1 MEFLKY
7 TVIPQIIGGNMKL
20 TDVKDT
26 DQKNQKELTILIER
40 DAFDAATE
48 KAYKKNVSKINIPG
62 FRVGKAPRSII
73 EKMYG
78 KGFFYDEALNDL
90 LPDAYEKAIEESKL
104 EVVGNPEFDVKK
116 IDENGAEISAKVY
129 VKPELTLKA
138 YTGLTAEK
146 EEVVITD
153 TAVDD
158 EINKARQRNARSI
171 DVTDRAAQNGDEVVF
186 DFDGYVDGVAFDG
199 GKAEKYSLKLGSG
212 NFIPGFED
220 QVVGKNI
227 GEDFDVNVTFPAEYQ
242 EPKLAGKPAVFK
254 CKIHEIKMSEVP
266 EADDEFAKDVSDF
279 DTFAE
284 YKADVKAKLQEKSD
298 KVEQNKA
305 EEALMEALV
314 ANIEGEIPE
323 VMFENE
329 AHSMLH
335 DYEHQ
340 LSSQG
345 ITLQQLMQYTGQNEE
360 QIEARFRPQAE
371 ARVKTRLA
379 LEAVVKAENIVPTA
393 EEIEAEYKS
402 MADMYKVDIA
412 RVKEAIPEKNVAQD
426 VAVEAASKLVIAKA
440 VITVKK
446 PEEKKDDTAA
456 EAAAKPIVKKS
467 TSSVKKAAA
476 KKEAEAKSE
485 DGDNK

>member
-1 MEFLKY
+1 M
-7 TVIPQIIGGNMKL
+7 
-20 TDVKDT
+20 
-26 DQKNQKELTILIER
+26 
-40 DAFDAATE
+40 
-48 KAYKKNVSKINIPG
+48 
-62 FRVGKAPRSII
+62 
-73 EKMYG
+73 
-78 KGFFYDEALNDL
+78 
-90 LPDAYEKAIEESKL
+90 
-104 EVVGNPEFDVKK
+104 
-116 IDENGAEISAKVY
+116 
-129 VKPELTLKA
+129 
-138 YTGLTAEK
+138 
-146 EEVVITD
+146 
-153 TAVDD
+153 
-158 EINKARQRNARSI
+158 
-171 DVTDRAAQNGDEVVF
+171 
-186 DFDGYVDGVAFDG
+186 AFDG

-284 YKADVKAKLQEKSD
+284 YKADVKAKLQEKAD
-298 KVEQNKA
+298 KAEQNKA